1 MAIVRPRLTDHYGIP
16 LRQEEL
22 DFPIPFLD
30 EDIPLYVDPFLLW
43 KIPSLMDNS
52 LHTTIISSFNNL
64 GRLYTD
70 GKEKLAIDTLIA
82 LSECDEV
89 GLGNSKT
96 RVGKKIGEATAI
108 EILNLFRIIPQIR
121 AEGFSHFE
129 EIQLLIDGVSKDRI
143 CDISCSL
150 IKSFLIDY
158 SMQQCQ
164 KLGIPMEKVT
174 VALFDYKSQQFIS
187 EDTLLPVNPDNKK
200 PILLTPKRWL
210 RFSPWINYED
220 YFHNHYIK
228 DVEKHLEDRKNRVEI
243 LEFNRHNYGL
253 VASYTEA
260 RKRDVGECKN
270 DPLFSQI
277 PVLSARRKWNTI
289 KKLPTGKDGN
299 ADKQYE
305 ELMVQ
310 LLSSMLYPHLD
321 FADTQCRTDSG
332 LQIRD
337 LIFYNNRSYDFLQ
350 DIYDTYDCRQ
360 LVIELKNVHA
370 LEREHINQIN
380 RYMTEQFGRFG
391 VIFTRNRPPKNIYK
405 HTIDLWSG
413 QRKCIVMLDDSDL
426 ESMVEVYESKQR
438 NPIEFIKRKFVQFT
452 RDCPA

>member
-1 MAIVRPRLTDHYGIP
+1 MAIIRPRLTDYYGIP
-16 LRQEEL
+16 LRQEDL

-43 KIPSLMDNS
+43 KSPSMMDNA
-52 LHTTIISSFNNL
+52 LHTSIIGSFNNL
-64 GRLYTD
+64 GRLYID
-70 GKEKLAIDTLIA
+70 GEENQAIQTLIA
-82 LSECDEV
+82 LTECEEV

-96 RVGKKIGEATAI
+96 RVGKKIGEAAAN
-108 EILNLFRIIPQIR
+108 EILNLFRVIPQIK

-129 EIQLLIDGVSKDRI
+129 EIQLLIDGISKDRV

-164 KLGIPMEKVT
+164 KLGIPTEKVPIS
-174 VALFDYKSQQFIS
+174 LFDYRSQQFIS
-187 EDTLLPVNPDNKK
+187 EDTSLPINPYNNK

-220 YFHNHYIK
+220 YFSNHYIK
-228 DVEKHLEDRKNRVEI
+228 DVEKHFADRKNRVEI

-305 ELMVQ
+305 DLMVQ

-321 FADTQCRTDSG
+321 FADAQSRTESG

-337 LIFYNNRSYDFLQ
+337 VIFYNNRSYDFLQ
-350 DIYDTYDCRQ
+350 DIYDSFDCRQ
-360 LVIELKNVHA
+360 LVIELKNVHE
-370 LEREHINQIN
+370 LEREHINQLN
-380 RYMTEQFGRFG
+380 RYMTEQFGKFG
-391 VIFTRNRPPKNIYK
+391 VIFTRNRMPKNIYQN
-405 HTIDLWSG
+405 TIDLWAG
-413 QRKCIVMLDDSDL
+413 QRRCIIILDDSDL

-438 NPIEFIKRKFVQFT
+438 NPIEFIKRTYVQFT